1 VALIARYFVDTSV
14 LARMESPVVAERV
27 APILTAGLA
36 ATCAPLDAED
46 LYCARSPDDYEAR
59 RFDRRHGYEYVPT
72 DDEHWQAALDAQR
85 RLARVGRHRAVG
97 MNDLLVSVLA
107 ARHRLT
113 VLHYDTDYEVA
124 ATVVDFEQRWIMP
137 RGSL

>member
-1 VALIARYFVDTSV
+1 
-14 LARMESPVVAERV
+14 MESPIVADRV
-27 APILTAGLA
+27 APILATGLA

-46 LYCARSPDDYEAR
+46 LYSARSAEEYEAR
-59 RFDRRHGYEYVPT
+59 RFDRRHGYEYVAT
-72 DDEHWQAALDAQR
+72 DDEHWRAALDAQR
-85 RLARVGRHRAVG
+85 DLARVGRHRAVG

-113 VLHYDTDYEVA
+113 VLHYDVDYEVA
-124 ATVVDFEQRWIMP
+124 ATVIDFEQRWIVP

>member
-1 VALIARYFVDTSV
+1 
-14 LARMESPVVAERV
+14 
-27 APILTAGLA
+27 
-36 ATCAPLDAED
+36 
-46 LYCARSPDDYEAR
+46 
-59 RFDRRHGYEYVPT
+59 
-72 DDEHWQAALDAQR
+72 
-85 RLARVGRHRAVG
+85 

-113 VLHYDTDYEVA
+113 VLHYDADYEVA